1 METKPVET
9 GLLLLANGGLTL
21 TSFAGLNRSVKQPVS
36 GRRVDG
42 VDFIELVP
50 RLFTVQGLPV
60 SSGRVILL
68 HLRAC
73 LSS

>member
-9 GLLLLANGGLTL
+9 GLRLLANGGLTL
-21 TSFAGLNRSVKQPVS
+21 TSFAGLNGSVKQRVS